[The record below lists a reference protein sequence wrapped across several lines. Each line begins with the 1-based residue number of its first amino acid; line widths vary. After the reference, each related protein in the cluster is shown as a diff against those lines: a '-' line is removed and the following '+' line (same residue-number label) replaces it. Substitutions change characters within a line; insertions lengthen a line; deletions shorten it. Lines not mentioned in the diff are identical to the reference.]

1 MPTLSSCSCVQV
13 SAGLLIKTATFIYTH
28 PKYPIIAKKLDY
40 SGPVTTQMQQS
51 RASRNL
57 NAVLFSKYLI

>member
-13 SAGLLIKTATFIYTH
+13 SAGFLIKTAAFLYTH

-40 SGPVTTQMQQS
+40 SGPVTIQMQQS
-51 RASRNL
+51 PA
-57 NAVLFSKYLI
+57 I